1 MRCRATGRALA
12 PPGKCAPLLS
22 CRRRSVRC
30 SFSSSST
37 CHKRHRSR
45 RVATRRSGSRACAT
59 SFAARTRSSR
69 WRARDSIPL
78 RGSKPRRG
86 ASAWCVPPPSK
97 WSKRSRSPPSADVA
111 RGAAGERAPHHGDGG
126 RVTEG
131 ISPQRLRALFA
142 LFAVATLL
150 LSLRVGYWQTLGRS
164 TLLDAATDQL
174 RSELALE
181 AQRGVIRDRNGAVL
195 ATTVDLRSL
204 YAIPKRIP
212 DRGDAAAKLAPVLAT
227 PAATI
232 RVALDSG
239 AEWLYLKR
247 RLPEPVARA
256 VEALAIPGLGFEPEP
271 KRLYPNDALAANLL
285 GFVNDDGAGQYGV
298 EGAYDKVL
306 RGVPGRL
313 VAERDPK
320 DRERALGLR
329 TALLPKNGADLVLT
343 IDLVVQT
350 AIERELRR
358 AVEREKLTSGSILV
372 VDPRDGAILG
382 LASWPTFDPA
392 RVAVASSEA
401 LRNRAVSW
409 AFEPGSTMKA
419 VTIAAG
425 IDTHAVT
432 PTTTYDDNGCA
443 VIGGRRLCNAQGKV
457 YGTTTVT
464 QILER
469 SANAGAVF
477 VASKLGQDPLYAYLR
492 AFGFGEA
499 TGIDLA
505 AEATGAVRPLAQWY
519 PVDVGTIA
527 FGQGIAVTPLQLAMA
542 YATIANGGTLY
553 RPYVVA
559 ATRDADGEH
568 RTAPV

>member
-1 MRCRATGRALA
+1 M
-12 PPGKCAPLLS
+12 
-22 CRRRSVRC
+22 
-30 SFSSSST
+30 
-37 CHKRHRSR
+37 
-45 RVATRRSGSRACAT
+45 
-59 SFAARTRSSR
+59 
-69 WRARDSIPL
+69 
-78 RGSKPRRG
+78 
-86 ASAWCVPPPSK
+86 
-97 WSKRSRSPPSADVA
+97 
-111 RGAAGERAPHHGDGG
+111 
-126 RVTEG
+126 TEG
-131 ISPQRLRALFA
+131 ISSGRLRVLFA
-142 LFAVATLL
+142 LFAIATLL
-150 LSLRVGYWQTLGRS
+150 LSLRVGYWQTIGRS
-164 TLLDAATDQL
+164 ELLEGATDQL
-174 RSELALE
+174 RSEIVLE

-320 DRERALGLR
+320 DRELALGLR

-432 PTTTYDDNGCA
+432 PTTTYDDKGCA

-477 VASKLGQDPLYAYLR
+477 VASKLGQDPLYRYLR
-492 AFGFGEA
+492 AFGFGDP

-505 AEATGAVRPLAQWY
+505 AEASGAVRPLAEWY
-519 PVDVGTIA
+519 PVDVGTVA

-542 YATIANGGTLY
+542 YAAIANGGTLY

-568 RTAPV
+568 RTAPVAVRSPITADTADTLRTMLVSTVDRGIAHGASLPGYSVAGKTGTAQIPSDDGRYVDDAYISSFAGFAPANDPRFVVVVVLECPQTKLLGTVTAMDAFHDLALDALRNARVQPDRP

>member
-1 MRCRATGRALA
+1 
-12 PPGKCAPLLS
+12 
-22 CRRRSVRC
+22 
-30 SFSSSST
+30 
-37 CHKRHRSR
+37 
-45 RVATRRSGSRACAT
+45 
-59 SFAARTRSSR
+59 
-69 WRARDSIPL
+69 
-78 RGSKPRRG
+78 
-86 ASAWCVPPPSK
+86 
-97 WSKRSRSPPSADVA
+97 
-111 RGAAGERAPHHGDGG
+111 
-126 RVTEG
+126 VTEG
-131 ISPQRLRALFA
+131 ISPGRLRVLFA

-150 LSLRVGYWQTLGRS
+150 LSLRVGYWQTIGRS
-164 TLLDAATDQL
+164 ALLEGATDQL
-174 RSELALE
+174 RSDLVVE
-181 AQRGVIRDRNGAVL
+181 AQRGVIRDRNGAIL

-204 YAIPKRIP
+204 YAIPKRIA
-212 DRGDAAAKLAPVLAT
+212 DHADAAAKLSPVLAT

-232 RVALDSG
+232 RAALDSG

-256 VEALAIPGLGFEPEP
+256 VEALAITGLGFEPEP
-271 KRLYPNDALAANLL
+271 KRLYPNDALAASLL

-298 EGAYDKVL
+298 EGAYDKLL
-306 RGVPGRL
+306 RGTPGRL
-313 VAERDPK
+313 VVERDPK
-320 DRERALGLR
+320 DRELALGLR
-329 TALLPKNGADLVLT
+329 TAVPPRNGADVYLT

-358 AVEREKLTSGSILV
+358 AIEREKATSGSIVV

-392 RVAVASSEA
+392 RVGAADPEA

-409 AFEPGSTMKA
+409 TFEPGSTMKA

-425 IDTHAVT
+425 IDKHVVT
-432 PTTTYDDNGCA
+432 PTTTYDDKGYA
-443 VIGGRRLCNAQGKV
+443 IIGGRRLNNAQGKA

-477 VASKLGQDPLYAYLR
+477 VASKLGQDPLYQYLR
-492 AFGFGEA
+492 AFGFGSP

-505 AEATGAVRPLAQWY
+505 AEASGAVRPLAEWY

-542 YATIANGGTLY
+542 YAAIANGGTLY

-568 RTAPV
+568 RTAPVAVRNPITPDTADTLRTMLVSTVDRGIAHGASLTGYSVAGKTGTAQIPSDDGRYVDDAYISSFAGFAPASDPRFAVVIVLERPQSKLLGTVTTMSAFHDLAIDVLRSARVQPDRP

>member
-1 MRCRATGRALA
+1 
-12 PPGKCAPLLS
+12 
-22 CRRRSVRC
+22 
-30 SFSSSST
+30 
-37 CHKRHRSR
+37 
-45 RVATRRSGSRACAT
+45 
-59 SFAARTRSSR
+59 
-69 WRARDSIPL
+69 
-78 RGSKPRRG
+78 
-86 ASAWCVPPPSK
+86 
-97 WSKRSRSPPSADVA
+97 
-111 RGAAGERAPHHGDGG
+111 
-126 RVTEG
+126 VTEG
-131 ISPQRLRALFA
+131 ISSGRLRLLFA

-150 LSLRVGYWQTLGRS
+150 LSLRVGYWQTIGRAA
-164 TLLDAATDQL
+164 LLEGATEQL
-174 RSELALE
+174 RSDLVVE
-181 AQRGVIRDRNGAVL
+181 AQRGVIRDRNGAIL

-204 YAIPKRIP
+204 YAIPKRIA
-212 DRGDAAAKLAPVLAT
+212 DHADAAAKLAPILTT

-232 RVALDSG
+232 RAALDSG
-239 AEWLYLKR
+239 AEWLYMKR

-256 VEALAIPGLGFEPEP
+256 VEALAIPGLGFEVEP

-285 GFVNDDGAGQYGV
+285 GFVNDDGVGQYGI
-298 EGAYDKVL
+298 EGTYDRLL
-306 RGVPGRL
+306 RGTPGRL
-313 VAERDPK
+313 VVERDPK
-320 DRERALGLR
+320 DRELAVGLR
-329 TALLPKNGADLVLT
+329 TAVPPRNGADVFLT

-358 AVEREKLTSGSILV
+358 AMEREKATSGSIIVL
-372 VDPRDGAILG
+372 DPRDGAILG

-392 RVAVASSEA
+392 RVAAADPEA

-409 AFEPGSTMKA
+409 TFEPGSTMKA

-425 IDTHAVT
+425 IDKHVVT
-432 PTTTYDDNGCA
+432 PTTTYDDKGYA
-443 VIGGRRLCNAQGKV
+443 IIGGRRLNNAQGKA

-477 VASKLGQDPLYAYLR
+477 VASKLGQDPLYQYLR
-492 AFGFGEA
+492 AFGFGAA

-505 AEATGAVRPLAQWY
+505 GEAAGAVRPLAEWY

-568 RTAPV
+568 RTAPVAVRSPISPDTADTLRTMLVSTVDKGIAHGATLTGYSVAGKTGTAQIPSDDGRYVDDAYISSFAGFAPASDPRFAVVVVLERPQSKLLGTVTAMSTFHDLALDVLRNARVQPDRP